1 MYTFAAK
8 TPSDNRSQLRKREA
22 AVPREVID
30 VLKRP
35 GSPLPRAERDT
46 MEAQLGHDFA
56 RVRIHADE
64 RAAASAD
71 LLGADAYA
79 LGSQVV
85 FGRDRY
91 RPGDVRCRALL
102 AHELTHVAQRPSH
115 DQEPRAVAPADSPAE
130 RQAATQTGVRPR
142 TGYVTSPPGVIHRQ
156 QKADAPP
163 VPSPPQNGPSDTKTV
178 PAKQADAGEKPAA
191 IEPAPW
197 DADLRTRVR
206 AWLDLESL
214 DLPIVADDAA
224 IKTGA
229 RRVFYNGQPKTL
241 DQVTD
246 DTWHVLEQQTEAHGT
261 VTSRN
266 IKEPVIHR
274 GDVWMQVWQYYQEKL
289 LEAEKKNWSWVVQ
302 LLYTPQYNL
311 ASTQPGF
318 RPGAQQGFQL
328 GGGLNRRLH
337 AAGESGAELQFTGN
351 VSLLNFDSKT
361 LDVFQNAVASA
372 QLQQVWNLGHEFDV
386 AGSWANLQANVFT
399 QIAAGLGTNYFDD
412 PKTGEHRVKMG
423 FLVQPSAG
431 GQINLNVAWFQVI
444 VSGSV
449 VYSHLTERAGSG
461 QPGNFGALG
470 VQGGIGIGGQF

>member
-1 MYTFAAK
+1 MYTFATK
-8 TPSDNRSQLRKREA
+8 TPSDNRSQLRKRKA
-22 AVPREVID
+22 AVPQEVID

-35 GSPLPRAERDT
+35 GSPLPRAERDS
-46 MEAQLGHDFA
+46 MEAQLGHDFG

-91 RPGDVRCRALL
+91 RPGDPRCRALL
-102 AHELTHVAQRPSH
+102 AHELTHAAQGPSH
-115 DQEPRAVAPADSPAE
+115 DQEPRAVAPADSLAE
-130 RQAATQTGVRPR
+130 RQAAAQTAVRPR
-142 TGYVTSPPGVIHRQ
+142 TGYVTAPPGVIHRQ
-156 QKADAPP
+156 QKTDAP
-163 VPSPPQNGPSDTKTV
+163 V

-191 IEPAPW
+191 NQPAPW

-206 AWLDLESL
+206 AWLDLENL

-229 RRVFYNGQPKTL
+229 RRVFYSGQPKTL

-246 DTWHVLEQQTEAHGT
+246 ETWHVLEQQTEAHGT

-266 IKEPVIHR
+266 IKEPIIHR

-289 LEAEKKNWSWVVQ
+289 LEAEKKRWSWVVQ

-351 VSLLNFDSKT
+351 VSLFNFDSKT
-361 LDVFQNAVASA
+361 LDVFQNAVAAA
-372 QLQQVWNLGHEFDV
+372 QLQQVWNLGHEFNV
-386 AGSWANLQANVFT
+386 AGSWANLQASVFT

-412 PKTGEHRVKMG
+412 PKTGEHQVKMG

-431 GQINLNVAWFQVI
+431 GQINLNLGSFQII

-449 VYSHLTERAGSG
+449 VYSHLTEHAGSG
-461 QPGNFGALG
+461 QPGNFGTLG
-470 VQGGIGIGGQF
+470 VQGGIGIGGQFN